1 MKDVFKHLTI
11 SQDKANHIAYGA
23 IVAFAAS
30 FALPPIYT
38 LLLVLI
44 VAVLKEVYDKMYN
57 TSVDIYDIVATVFG
71 GILVCLPLY
80 LIKLN

>member
-1 MKDVFKHLTI
+1 MKNIFKSLVI

-38 LLLVLI
+38 ILLILI
-44 VAVLKEVYDKMYN
+44 IAVLKEVYDKMYN
-57 TSVDIYDIVATVFG
+57 ASVDIYDIIATLFG

-80 LIKLN
+80 LIELN

>member
-1 MKDVFKHLTI
+1 MKTTFKHLTI
-11 SQDKANHIAYGA
+11 QQDKANHIAYGA

-30 FALPPIYT
+30 FALPPTYT

-71 GILVCLPLY
+71 GTLVCLPLH
-80 LIKLN
+80 LIKFN

>member
-1 MKDVFKHLTI
+1 MKDVFKHLLI

-30 FALPPIYT
+30 FALPPSYT

-57 TSVDIYDIVATVFG
+57 SGIDMLDIAATVFG

-80 LIKLN
+80 LLK

>member
-11 SQDKANHIAYGA
+11 PQDKANHIAYGA

-30 FALPPIYT
+30 FALPPTYT

-80 LIKLN
+80 LLK

>member
-1 MKDVFKHLTI
+1 MKDMFKHLLI

-57 TSVDIYDIVATVFG
+57 TSVDIYDMVATVFG

-80 LIKLN
+80 LLK

>member
-1 MKDVFKHLTI
+1 MKDMFKRLLI

-30 FALPPIYT
+30 FALPPSYT

-57 TSVDIYDIVATVFG
+57 SGIDMLDIAATVFG

-80 LIKLN
+80 LLN

>member
-1 MKDVFKHLTI
+1 MKNVFKYLTI
-11 SQDKANHIAYGA
+11 PSDKVNHIAYGA

-30 FALPPIYT
+30 FALPPSYT

-57 TSVDIYDIVATVFG
+57 ASVDIYDIVATVFG
-71 GILVCLPLY
+71 GILVCLPLH

>member
-1 MKDVFKHLTI
+1 MKNVFEYLTI

-30 FALPPIYT
+30 FALPPTYT

-80 LIKLN
+80 MLN

>member
-1 MKDVFKHLTI
+1 MKNIFEYLTV
-11 SQDKANHIAYGA
+11 SQDKANHITYGA

-57 TSVDIYDIVATVFG
+57 SGIDMLDIVATIFG

-80 LIKLN
+80 LIELN

>member
-1 MKDVFKHLTI
+1 MKNIFKDLTI

-57 TSVDIYDIVATVFG
+57 SSIDILDIAATVFG

-80 LIKLN
+80 MLK